1 MGTVKF
7 GGRRS
12 WGTEVQP
19 KIKDLLWRVL
29 RGFFLLGKGLK
40 VEGLILICTL
50 VKIGLHLI
58 THVKLMQS
66 WHGKHETWTW
76 RDCLVLPY
84 DSLYSK

>member
-40 VEGLILICTL
+40 VEGLILMRDVL
-50 VKIGLHLI
+50 FVERLRVLI
-58 THVKLMQS
+58 MH
-66 WHGKHETWTW
+66 
-76 RDCLVLPY
+76 
-84 DSLYSK
+84 